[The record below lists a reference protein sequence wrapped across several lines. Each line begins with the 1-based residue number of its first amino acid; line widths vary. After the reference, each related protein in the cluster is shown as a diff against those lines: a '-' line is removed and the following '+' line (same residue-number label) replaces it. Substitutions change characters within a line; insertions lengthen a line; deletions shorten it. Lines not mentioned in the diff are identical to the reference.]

1 MMLPILLILL
11 IGVLVFRTIAYR
23 DVPSSNSK
31 ETFTPSPV
39 SKEAINRLSKFIQ
52 LKTVTYN
59 DFSKIDMEE
68 HRKVEGFFKE
78 NFPLCTKTLDFKKL
92 NDFAYIFRWDGKAGS
107 IARGKKPVLFMA
119 HFDVVPVQD
128 EGWDFPPFSGEVKDG
143 NIPGRGTLDTKNSL
157 LGILESAEKL
167 ISEGYKPESTLYF
180 AFGGDEEVMG
190 LQGAVK
196 IVEYFQSQNI
206 SFDWVLDEGS
216 IIAKNM
222 LTMTDRPLALIGIAE
237 KGFANV
243 RLIAHGEPGH
253 ASMPPKH
260 TAAGLIGRAVYKL
273 ENNPFPV
280 KLTITVR
287 GFLKS
292 LVPYVSFSLALVF
305 SNLWLFA
312 PVVKLIFKKNPKTA
326 AMVRTT
332 QAATILKGSK
342 KDNILPDK
350 AEAIVNVR
358 ILPGET
364 KSEVLQRMRSVVK
377 DPQVFVEF
385 TNEEDASN
393 PVSESSSSAE
403 GYTKIMKTVHKVY
416 PEAIVSPFLVTAT
429 TDSRHYKNIAD
440 NIYRF
445 VPMVLT
451 SEDIKK
457 IHGFNESIS
466 IENYALIINFFTEL
480 MESI

>member
-1 MMLPILLILL
+1 MILLIFFILL
-11 IGVLVFRTIAYR
+11 IGVLVFRTITYR
-23 DVPSSNSK
+23 NVVQTKSK

-39 SKEAINRLSKFIQ
+39 SNKAINRLSKFIQ

-59 DFSKIDMEE
+59 DFSQIDIKE

-78 NFPLCTKTLDFKKL
+78 NFPLCSKTLNLSKL
-92 NDFAYIFRWDGKAGS
+92 NDFAYIFHWEGKDNS
-107 IARGKKPVLFMA
+107 KKPVLFLA

-128 EGWDFPPFSGEVKDG
+128 EGWDYPPFSGEVKDG
-143 NIPGRGTLDTKNSL
+143 HILGRGTLDTKNSL

-167 ISEGYKPESTLYF
+167 ISEGFTPESTIYF

-196 IVEYFQSQNI
+196 IVEYFQDKNI
-206 SFDWVLDEGS
+206 SFEWVLDEGAM
-216 IIAKNM
+216 IVKNL
-222 LTMTDRPLALIGIAE
+222 LTMTNKPLALIGIAE

-243 RLIAHGEPGH
+243 RLLAHGEPGH
-253 ASMPPKH
+253 ASMPPEH
-260 TAAGLIGRAVYKL
+260 TAAGLIARAVYRL
-273 ENNPFPV
+273 EDNPFPV
-280 KLTITVR
+280 RLTKTVR
-287 GFLKS
+287 EFLKS
-292 LVPYVSFSLALVF
+292 LIPHVSFFLAIVF

-312 PVVKLIFKKNPKTA
+312 PVVKLIFKKSPKTA
-326 AMVRTT
+326 ALVRTT

-358 ILPGET
+358 ILSGEK
-364 KSEVLQRMRSVVK
+364 KSDILKRMQSVVQ
-377 DPQVFVEF
+377 DSQVTVEF
-385 TNEEDASN
+385 MNENDASN
-393 PVSESSSSAE
+393 PVSESSSTAD
-403 GYTKIMKTVHKVY
+403 GYLKIKSTINKVY
-416 PEAIVSPFLVTAT
+416 PEGIVSPYLVTAT
-429 TDSRHYKNIAD
+429 TDSRHYKDITD

-451 SEDIKK
+451 GDDLKK

-466 IENYALIINFFTEL
+466 IENYTLIINFFTEL
-480 MESI
+480 MKTM

>member
-1 MMLPILLILL
+1 MILLILLILL
-11 IGVLVFRTIAYR
+11 IGVLIFRTIAYR
-23 DVPSSNSK
+23 DAPSSNSK

-39 SKEAINRLSKFIQ
+39 TKEAINRFSQFIQ

-59 DFSKIDMEE
+59 DFSQIDMEE
-68 HRKVEGFFKE
+68 HRKVEDFFKE
-78 NFPLCTKTLDFKKL
+78 NFPLCSKTLNLKKL
-92 NDFAYIFRWDGKAGS
+92 NDFAYIFRWEGRDS
-107 IARGKKPVLFMA
+107 SKKPVLFMA

-143 NIPGRGTLDTKNSL
+143 HILGRGTLDTKNSL
-157 LGILESAEKL
+157 IGILESAEKL
-167 ISEGYKPESTLYF
+167 IKEGFTPESTIYF

-196 IVEYFQSQNI
+196 IVDYFKRQDIN
-206 SFDWVLDEGS
+206 FDWVLDEGA

-222 LTMTDRPLALIGIAE
+222 LSMTDKPLALIGIAE

-243 RLIAHGEPGH
+243 RLVAHGEPGH
-253 ASMPPKH
+253 ASMPPEH
-260 TAAGLIGRAVYKL
+260 TAAGLIARAVYNL

-280 KLTITVR
+280 RLTKTVR
-287 GFLKS
+287 EFLKS
-292 LVPYVSFSLALVF
+292 LIPHVSFFLALVF

-312 PVVKLIFKKNPKTA
+312 PLVKLILKKSPKTA

-332 QAATILKGSK
+332 QAATILRGSK

-350 AEAIVNVR
+350 AEAIINVR

-364 KSEVLQRMRSVVK
+364 KSDVLQRMRSVVK
-377 DPQVFVEF
+377 DSSVSIEF
-385 TNEEDASN
+385 TNENDASN
-393 PVSESSSSAE
+393 PVSESSSTSD
-403 GYTKIMKTVHKVY
+403 GYLKIKDSVNKIY
-416 PEAIVSPFLVTAT
+416 PEGIVSPFLVTAA
-429 TDSRHYKNIAD
+429 TDSHHYKDITE

-451 SEDIKK
+451 SEELKK

-466 IENYALIINFFTEL
+466 IENYTLIINFFTEL
-480 MESI
+480 MKTI